1 MNIQRLIQAL
11 VDAGADF
18 VIIGGWSAILHG
30 SRHMT
35 DDLDITF
42 SRVPENLK
50 RLVQALAPFHP
61 RLRGLPSQLPFLWEV
76 ATLRNSTTTTLDT
89 DLGAI
94 DLLAEVSGLG
104 SYAEILAASPVAEA
118 FERKVHILCLKH
130 LIAAK
135 RAAGRDK
142 DLRVLPE
149 LESLLE
155 AQQE

>member
-1 MNIQRLIQAL
+1 M
-11 VDAGADF
+11 G
-18 VIIGGWSAILHG
+18 
-30 SRHMT
+30 
-35 DDLDITF
+35 
-42 SRVPENLK
+42 
-50 RLVQALAPFHP
+50 
-61 RLRGLPSQLPFLWEV
+61 V

-142 DLRVLPE
+142 DFRVLPE